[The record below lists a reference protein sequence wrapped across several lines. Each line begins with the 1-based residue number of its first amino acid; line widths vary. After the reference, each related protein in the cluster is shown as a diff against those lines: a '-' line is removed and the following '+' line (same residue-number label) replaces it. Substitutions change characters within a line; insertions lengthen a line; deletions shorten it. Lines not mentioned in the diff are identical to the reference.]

1 MPRLICKMQ
10 YPSLHEFWQLQSRGG
25 SGRTIAKR
33 YNCEARQHKGRRQK
47 PLTLFCAE
55 YLLPP
60 FRQGAGVG
68 ATFAPMSLFN
78 NKTQNILAL
87 MHDFY
92 CIL

>member
-1 MPRLICKMQ
+1 MDHQCNAHLAQ
-10 YPSLHEFWQLQSRGG
+10 DYFLLHYIHVAV
-25 SGRTIAKR
+25 TD
-33 YNCEARQHKGRRQK
+33 CEARQHKGRRQK
-47 PLTLFCAE
+47 PLTLFGAE